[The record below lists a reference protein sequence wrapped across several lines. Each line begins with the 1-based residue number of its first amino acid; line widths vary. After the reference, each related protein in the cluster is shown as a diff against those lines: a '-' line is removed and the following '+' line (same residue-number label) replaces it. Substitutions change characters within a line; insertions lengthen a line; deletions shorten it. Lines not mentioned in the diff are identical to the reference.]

1 MSFDSLVLKLLEDF
15 NIAPRPKN
23 VAGTGPN
30 IDFRGAQ
37 PRGFKGAN
45 LPGIAPDAGEQLL
58 IRLPKKKKKKT
69 I

>member
-1 MSFDSLVLKLLEDF
+1 MTFDRLISKILEDF

-30 IDFRGAQ
+30 INFRGAM

-45 LPGIAPDAGEQLL
+45 VPGVAPDGGEQML
-58 IRLPKKKKKKT
+58 IRWPKKKKKKT
-69 I
+69 T